1 MFKYLTAFVLI
12 FFLVTGC
19 GGSRQG
25 GGNETTEE
33 EKQQQENLSEIE
45 SLLGISPG
53 GSEAGKTQ
61 SGNTQSDTPKQ
72 ADTQNDDMLGLLGA
86 NEMVDDSQQENQAPV
101 DNAKVKGMEKELTN
115 LKSQV
120 HEKDLIIADLK
131 AQIDF
136 QNEQLQ
142 KQSTR
147 SPVTS
152 GGSYSGAIDDVAP
165 GEYQQRY
172 QEALDAFHS
181 RSYTQSIELFESLL
195 ANSSTNSLSDNAQYW
210 IGESWYALRKYDTA
224 IAAFHKVFTFPKSNK
239 NPDAQFKLG
248 LCYLRKGDTTKA
260 REEFQRLLDLY
271 PNSEYTKRAQ
281 SHLSSL

>member
-1 MFKYLTAFVLI
+1 MLKYVLI
-12 FFLVTGC
+12 FGFIFFFITGC

-25 GGNETTEE
+25 GGDGLTDE

-45 SLLGISPG
+45 SLLGISPAG
-53 GSEAGKTQ
+53 GGTQ
-61 SGNTQSDTPKQ
+61 SETQQKP
-72 ADTQNDDMLGLLGA
+72 TQTSSQDDDMLGLLGA
-86 NEMVDDSQQENQAPV
+86 NEMVNESQPGVQPTV
-101 DNAKVKGMEKELTN
+101 DNAQVKGMEKDIAA

-120 HEKDLIIADLK
+120 REKDLIIADLK

-136 QNEQLQ
+136 QNEQLE
-142 KQSTR
+142 KQTAR
-147 SPVTS
+147 GPVSS
-152 GGSYSGAIDDVAP
+152 GAGYSGSIGEVAP

-172 QEALDAFHS
+172 QEALDAFHGHNYS
-181 RSYTQSIELFESLL
+181 QAVEMFESLL
-195 ANSSTNSLSDNAQYW
+195 ASSSTNSLSDNAQYW

-248 LCYLRKGDTTKA
+248 LCYVRKGDSTKA
-260 REEFQRLLDLY
+260 REEFQRVLDLY
-271 PNSEYTKRAQ
+271 PNSDYSKRVQ

>member
-1 MFKYLTAFVLI
+1 MFKYVFITIFTFFLLTA
-12 FFLVTGC
+12 C

-25 GGNETTEE
+25 GGDGLTEE

-45 SLLGISPG
+45 SLLGISG
-53 GSEAGKTQ
+53 TGSETTQ
-61 SGNTQSDTPKQ
+61 SQTQQKPSTTS
-72 ADTQNDDMLGLLGA
+72 AQNDDMLGLLGA
-86 NEMVDDSQQENQAPV
+86 NERIDDSQPGAQPPV
-101 DNAKVKGMEKELTN
+101 DNAKVKSIEKEVTN

-120 HEKDLIIADLK
+120 REKDMIIADLK

-136 QNEQLQ
+136 QNEQLE
-142 KQSTR
+142 KQSTHG
-147 SPVTS
+147 SIASSASFS
-152 GGSYSGAIDDVAP
+152 GPIGDVAP

-172 QEALDAFHS
+172 QEALDSFHGHN
-181 RSYTQSIELFESLL
+181 YNQAIEQFESLL
-195 ANSSTNSLSDNAQYW
+195 ASSSTNSLSDNAQYW
-210 IGESWYALRKYDTA
+210 IGESWYAQGKYDTA

-248 LCYLRKGDTTKA
+248 LCYIRKGDNTKA

-271 PNSEYTKRAQ
+271 PNSDYTKRAQ